1 MLGRGLR
8 PRGIRWRA
16 LFKANKENSR
26 RKIRVMQSCMIYDEN
41 IPFLGAFLPDFCRIF
56 AEFYGF
62 VRLNCSFGRGMEW
75 A

>member
-26 RKIRVMQSCMIYDEN
+26 RKIRVMRSCMIYDEN
-41 IPFLGAFLPDFCRIF
+41 IPFFGGLFAGFLPDFC
-56 AEFYGF
+56 
-62 VRLNCSFGRGMEW
+62 
-75 A
+75 